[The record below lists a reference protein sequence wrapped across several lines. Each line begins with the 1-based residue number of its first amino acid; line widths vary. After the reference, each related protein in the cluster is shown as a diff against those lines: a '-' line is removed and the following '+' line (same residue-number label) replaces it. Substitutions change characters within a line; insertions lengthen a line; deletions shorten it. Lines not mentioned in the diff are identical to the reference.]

1 MLFGGG
7 EAEDGAVV
15 LEEFADQEDGVDG
28 DDAIAD
34 EAGNVDCFGVAL
46 FFDEDIVPEGG
57 ELGVV
62 FFEFVEQFIL
72 TLADFLQCAVFSD
85 GFLDGQHERL
95 KIKHYL
101 LRSREARKWT
111 SGFWIH
117 AFR

>member
-1 MLFGGG
+1 MFFVLFGGG

-34 EAGNVDCFGVAL
+34 EASNVVCFGVAL

-62 FFEFVEQFIL
+62 FFEFVEQFIFS
-72 TLADFLQCAVFSD
+72 LADFLQSAVFSD
-85 GFLDGQHERL
+85 GFLDWEHTTYLIKGRQGSGQGASG
-95 KIKHYL
+95 
-101 LRSREARKWT
+101 SR
-111 SGFWIH
+111 GLGNG
-117 AFR
+117 